1 MDRMGGEEGEGETY
15 GESNIDIHKTICKID
30 SQ

>member
-1 MDRMGGEEGEGETY
+1 MDRMGGEEGEGEVY
-15 GESNIDIHKTICKID
+15 GESKIEIHNTIYKID